1 MRFTLRVSKASKF
14 LGLNKYEHQPDYE
27 DSILL
32 REFNIL
38 TPNNHSYF
46 NNQISLPEM
55 SYIEKELR
63 NPEIKYKNNKYY
75 ANRCDFGTDNENY
88 VVKHLNK
95 NGYCIKD
102 SQKLYKYDIPDTNF
116 RLIGKVD
123 GLRTYAGDKQPRLLE
138 IKSRCSSF
146 SGIRPTE
153 YIQIQLYLLITGLK
167 TADVVECHN
176 NKLKR
181 FIVHMDD
188 VYLNAL
194 MFHMKAFIEHL
205 ESTRKAYGK

>member
-75 ANRCDFGTDNENY
+75 TNRCDFGTDNENY
-88 VVKHLNK
+88 VV
-95 NGYCIKD
+95 
-102 SQKLYKYDIPDTNF
+102 KYDIPDTNF